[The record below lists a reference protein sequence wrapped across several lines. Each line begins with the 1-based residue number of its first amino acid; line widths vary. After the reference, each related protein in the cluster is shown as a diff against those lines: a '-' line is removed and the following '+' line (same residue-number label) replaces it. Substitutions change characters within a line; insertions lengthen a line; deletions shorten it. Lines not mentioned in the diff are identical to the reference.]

1 MQFSVDNELL
11 NDELTALIKNVS
23 SSNRRKIA
31 KEIAFRARA
40 NRSDQIK
47 KNIDP
52 SGTSFEARKPQKRK
66 GAKRGRMFKK
76 LGARRSMLARY
87 NASEAMIGFRGK
99 NLGIAKVHQEGG
111 LGTVNQQGLKVR
123 YPERRL
129 MGIGRVE
136 REIVRD
142 AIITALANGTHLKG

>member
-1 MQFSVDNELL
+1 MQFSVDDNLL
-11 NDELTALIKNVS
+11 NDELNTSIKNLS

-31 KEIAFRARA
+31 KEIAFRTRA

-47 KNIDP
+47 KNVDP
-52 SGTSFEARKPQKRK
+52 DGKAFEKRKPQKRK

-76 LGARRSMLARY
+76 LGARRSMLAKY
-87 NASEAMIGFRGK
+87 NPSEAMIGFRGK
-99 NLGIAKVHQEGG
+99 NLGIAKIHQEGG
-111 LGTVNQQGLKVR
+111 LGTVNKQGLKVR

-142 AIITALANGTHLKG
+142 AIITALANGTHLKD

>member
-1 MQFSVDNELL
+1 MQFSVDDNLL
-11 NDELTALIKNVS
+11 NDELTTLIKNVS

-31 KEIAFRARA
+31 KEIAFRTRA

-47 KNIDP
+47 KNVDP
-52 SGTSFEARKPQKRK
+52 DGKAFEKRKPQKRK

-76 LGARRSMLARY
+76 LGARRSMLAKY
-87 NASEAMIGFRGK
+87 NPSEAMIGFRGK
-99 NLGIAKVHQEGG
+99 NLGIAKIHQEGG
-111 LGTVNQQGLKVR
+111 LGTVNKQGLKVR

-129 MGIGRVE
+129 IGIGRVE

>member
-1 MQFSVDNELL
+1 MQFSVDDNLL
-11 NDELTALIKNVS
+11 NDELTTLIKNVS

-31 KEIAFRARA
+31 KDIAFRTRA

-47 KNIDP
+47 KNVDP
-52 SGTSFEARKPQKRK
+52 DGKAFEKRKPQKRK

-76 LGARRSMLARY
+76 LGARRSMLAKY
-87 NASEAMIGFRGK
+87 NPSEAMIGFRGK
-99 NLGIAKVHQEGG
+99 NLGIAKIHQEGG
-111 LGTVNQQGLKVR
+111 LGTVNKQGLKVR

-129 MGIGRVE
+129 MGIGRIE

-142 AIITALANGTHLKG
+142 SIINALAAGTH